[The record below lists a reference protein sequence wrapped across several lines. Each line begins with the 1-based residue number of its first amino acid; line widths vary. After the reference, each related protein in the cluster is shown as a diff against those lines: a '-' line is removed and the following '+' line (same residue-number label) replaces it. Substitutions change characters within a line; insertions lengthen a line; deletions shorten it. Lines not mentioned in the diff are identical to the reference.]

1 MRYQPTTATARPAT
15 SIPDDFAR
23 PRYPPAAVRLLIVE
37 DELDLATAL
46 ATGLRREGYAIDTAA
61 TAAEA
66 RERLQDTPYDVVCL
80 DLGLPDEDGRAVCR
94 ALRAGELV
102 LPDATPPRVLMLT
115 ARDGLDDRV
124 GGLDDGADDYL
135 VKPFSFAELAAR
147 VRALARRQ
155 TINGGATIRL
165 GSLGLD
171 AARHE
176 AHRNDQ
182 RLDLTP
188 KEFALL
194 RYLMLHPSEVLTP
207 ERLLEHVWDDR
218 ADPFTNTVR
227 VTISNLRRKLAEAG
241 TGQPIETVVG
251 VGYRLVEGVE

>member
-1 MRYQPTTATARPAT
+1 MR
-15 SIPDDFAR
+15 SIPPRLPPWRASVSRTHRTTWCAWTSGCPTRTVAR
-23 PRYPPAAVRLLIVE
+23 S
-37 DELDLATAL
+37 
-46 ATGLRREGYAIDTAA
+46 
-61 TAAEA
+61 
-66 RERLQDTPYDVVCL
+66 
-80 DLGLPDEDGRAVCR
+80 
-94 ALRAGELV
+94 
-102 LPDATPPRVLMLT
+102 
-115 ARDGLDDRV
+115 
-124 GGLDDGADDYL
+124 ADDYL

-227 VTISNLRRKLAEAG
+227 VTISNLRRKLSEAG
-241 TGQPIETVVG
+241 PGQPIETVVG

>member
-1 MRYQPTTATARPAT
+1 M
-15 SIPDDFAR
+15 
-23 PRYPPAAVRLLIVE
+23 RLLIVE
-37 DELDLATAL
+37 DEVDLATAL
-46 ATGLRREGYAIDTAA
+46 ATGLRREGYATDTAA
-61 TAAEA
+61 NAAEA

-80 DLGLPDEDGRAVCR
+80 DLGLPDGDGRDVCR
-94 ALRAGELV
+94 ELRAGELV

-115 ARDGLDDRV
+115 ARDHLDDRV

-135 VKPFSFAELAAR
+135 VKPFSFVELAAR
-147 VRALARRQ
+147 VRALARRP
-155 TINGGATIRL
+155 TTNGGATIRL
-165 GSLGLD
+165 GGLELD

-176 AHRNDQ
+176 AHRSDR

-194 RYLMLHPSEVLTP
+194 RYFMLHPSEVLTP

-227 VTISNLRRKLAEAG
+227 VTVSNLRRKLAEAG

-251 VGYRLVEGVE
+251 VGYRLAEAIA

>member
-1 MRYQPTTATARPAT
+1 
-15 SIPDDFAR
+15 
-23 PRYPPAAVRLLIVE
+23 VRLLIVE
-37 DELDLATAL
+37 DEVDLATAL
-46 ATGLRREGYAIDTAA
+46 ATGLRREGYAVDTAA
-61 TAAEA
+61 TAVAA
-66 RERLQDTPYDVVCL
+66 RERLEEAPYDVVCL
-80 DLGLPDEDGRAVCR
+80 DLGLPDGDGRQLCR
-94 ALRAGELV
+94 ALRAGDLAVPE
-102 LPDATPPRVLMLT
+102 AAPPRILMLT

-147 VRALARRQ
+147 VRALARRP
-155 TINGGATIRL
+155 TINAGATIRL
-165 GSLGLD
+165 GSLELD

-194 RYLMLHPSEVLTP
+194 RYLMLHPNEVLTP

-227 VTISNLRRKLAEAG
+227 VTVSNLRRKLGEAG
-241 TGQPIETVVG
+241 PGQPIQTVTG
-251 VGYRLVEGVE
+251 VGYRLAEGAA